1 MSTRATYQ
9 FKDKTHNTK
18 TTVYIHYDG
27 YLEGAAYYLY
37 ETLTKPS
44 KGGMATQFIRA
55 NPQAEITT
63 AHEQHADADYC
74 YDIEGC
80 GPDADICAYHYE
92 EKDGQRKRVCL
103 FSGKVHEFVQQNS
116 KMIEGFKPFK
126 KVRLNYREA
135 ILNEVTARQELKSPL
150 GHLQIWKGRYEGSAN
165 WEGCVNEIKNIV
177 GLFPELKEEV
187 KEFVS

>member
-9 FKDKTHNTK
+9 FKDKTYNTK

-27 YLEGAAYYLY
+27 YLEGAAHYLY

-63 AHEQHADADYC
+63 SHEKHADADYC
-74 YDIEGC
+74 YDIDGC
-80 GPDADICAYHYE
+80 GPDADITAYYYE
-92 EKDGQRKRVCL
+92 EKDGQRNRVCR
-103 FSGKVHEFVQQNS
+103 FSGKVHEFIEQNN
-116 KMIEGFKPFK
+116 KMIQGFQPFK
-126 KVRLNYREA
+126 KVRLTYREA
-135 ILNEVTARQELKSPL
+135 ILNEVTARQELQSPL
-150 GHLQIWKGRYEGSAN
+150 HHLQVWKGKHEGSAN
-165 WEGCVNEIKNIV
+165 WNGCVDEIKRIV
-177 GLFPELKEEV
+177 EAFPQLKEDA

>member
-9 FKDKTHNTK
+9 FKDKTQNTK

-44 KGGMATQFIRA
+44 KGSMATQFIRA

-63 AHEQHADADYC
+63 SHEHHADTDFC
-74 YDIEGC
+74 YDIEGY
-80 GPDADICAYHYE
+80 GPDADICAYYYE
-92 EKDGQRKRVCL
+92 EKDGQRNRVCR
-103 FSGKVHEFVQQNS
+103 FAGKVHEF
-116 KMIEGFKPFK
+116 IEKNNKLISEFKPFK
-126 KVRLNYREA
+126 RVRLNYREA
-135 ILNEVTARQELKSPL
+135 ILNEITARQELKSPL
-150 GHLQIWKGRYEGSAN
+150 GHLQVWKGKHEGSAN
-165 WEGCVNEIKNIV
+165 WNGCVDEINNIV
-177 GLFPELKEEV
+177 GSFPELKEEV